1 MNERLQQKEKQ
12 KKIPLF
18 RAFLLLVVIP
28 LVLAGVSYAWMYNGM
43 DMETLLKLEPPSNI
57 AILEPDQNKAL
68 DTIKL
73 DSSSATRDEN
83 GKVTFRQVFRV
94 NSTGAFD
101 LEIAHTTNLKG
112 LSFQVYKAKTAED
125 TKNNYTTEI
134 KSKNS
139 KSYYY
144 DAENAGVLTGKY
156 VNRDETKQPT
166 EYKFANNTLHDKV
179 YYVDSDNTQ
188 NSDKNSDQVQA
199 HAEPLYWISTG
210 EAGAGIDSDGTWGGV
225 SSNLFSGSQDY
236 YFVLEASWTDSD
248 KETDIFYILAQN
260 HQAADASGGT

>member
-12 KKIPLF
+12 KKVPLF
-18 RAFLLLVVIP
+18 RAVLLLVVIP

-43 DMETLLKLEPPSNI
+43 DIETLLKLEPPSNI

-73 DSSSATRDEN
+73 DSSSATRDDS
-83 GKVTFRQVFRV
+83 GMVTFRQVFRV

-125 TKNNYTTEI
+125 TENNYTTEI
-134 KSKNS
+134 KSKNN

-144 DAENAGVLTGKY
+144 SGNENVGVLTGKY
-156 VNRDETKQPT
+156 VNLANKEST
-166 EYKFANNTLHDKV
+166 EYKFANKTLHGQV
-179 YYVDSDNTQ
+179 YYVDSDDQ
-188 NSDKNSDQVQA
+188 NSDQVQA

-210 EAGAGIDSDGTWGGV
+210 EAGAGIDSDETWGGV
-225 SSNLFSGSQDY
+225 ASSVVSNSKDY

-260 HQAADASGGT
+260 HQAADDASGGA